1 MNVINQRAI
10 EEIKQMPD
18 NAYPIVLTG
27 DQAESFVK
35 ECAIMISLGD
45 LAREILIRGD
55 GGNRTIVTAL
65 TYQHERLEKILVEL
79 QDRL

>member
-1 MNVINQRAI
+1 MNIVNQRAI

-45 LAREILIRGD
+45 LAREILIKGD
-55 GGNRTIVTAL
+55 GGNSMLVTAL
-65 TYQHERLEKILVEL
+65 SYQHQRLEIITTEL
-79 QDRL
+79 QNRL